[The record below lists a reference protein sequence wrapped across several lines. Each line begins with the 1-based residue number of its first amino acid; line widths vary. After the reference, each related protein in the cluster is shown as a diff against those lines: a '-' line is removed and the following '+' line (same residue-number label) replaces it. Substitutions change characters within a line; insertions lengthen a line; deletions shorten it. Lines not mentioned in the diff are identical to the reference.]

1 MTDKPPV
8 PATMFDPWPRIPV
21 DTADTSPF
29 DRILRIAAYA
39 ADDWTLGPDGPFKQR
54 MTPATICRQQVRE
67 GLLHLL
73 ELGLID
79 IDSARMNAA
88 HGWPTRREGTS
99 P

>member
-8 PATMFDPWPRIPV
+8 PATMFDPWPRIPI
-21 DTADTSPF
+21 DTSGTSPL

-54 MTPATICRQQVRE
+54 MTPATICRLQIRE

-79 IDSARMNAA
+79 IDTDRIDQAP
-88 HGWPTRREGTS
+88 GIPCRRAEG
-99 P
+99 